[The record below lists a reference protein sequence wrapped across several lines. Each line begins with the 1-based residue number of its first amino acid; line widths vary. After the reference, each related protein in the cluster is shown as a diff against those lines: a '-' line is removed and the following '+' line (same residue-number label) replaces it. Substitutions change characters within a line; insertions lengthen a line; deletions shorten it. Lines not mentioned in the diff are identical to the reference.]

1 MTPNYL
7 RSPKISVSPYCDCTN
22 SGNNKDD
29 CDKFTEFFREN
40 TCLRKFSVFESWLF
54 LMMVYYFHP
63 LCWSLSCSAP
73 LIFFLFPFLQ
83 TKFIPL
89 QRLRYYPTE
98 LQRNQHCCTAVSDCE
113 CIVFLVCCLCALKLL
128 LNCSHG
134 FPQTKKAFYVTV
146 FIHKVILFLG
156 KKSRN
161 SWKTIFLYVF
171 LSKQLVLI

>member
-1 MTPNYL
+1 MTATSSLSFLGRTPA
-7 RSPKISVSPYCDCTN
+7 SVSFLFSN
-22 SGNNKDD
+22 RGSSLWW
-29 CDKFTEFFREN
+29 FTI
-40 TCLRKFSVFESWLF
+40 SI
-54 LMMVYYFHP
+54 
-63 LCWSLSCSAP
+63 LSAGLYPALLPSF
-73 LIFFLFPFLQ
+73 FFLFPLLQ